1 MFPPFSLP
9 SKPIQ
14 QVLMRE
20 ATTAEAL
27 DFCDVMADRE
37 EALTTKFLNTV
48 QDKEQFECSS
58 KWTAEDR
65 MLAKFWYWLH
75 TTEDTYT
82 ELEYDCQ
89 WCGKKHIHS
98 FDMRDLA
105 ERYTE
110 MQGMAMRD
118 LTFEDRK
125 LVISPLT
132 GLHMEQ
138 LERMR
143 DPLSSYED
151 GSAESERLLAEI
163 RFNTL
168 KSSLYLADDHEKS
181 ERKRDNTLN
190 DWLMNLPASKYKRL
204 QKAVDELLGAM
215 RHGLASTIKDGKI
228 MLKSPAHQCP
238 EMQSKGKEA
247 TTELLLPFRDYSGI
261 PRV

>member
-27 DFCDVMADRE
+27 DFCDVMAEQE

-58 KWTAEDR
+58 NWTAEDR

-82 ELEYDCQ
+82 ELKYTCG
-89 WCGKKHIHS
+89 WCGKQHIHS
-98 FDMRDLA
+98 FDMRDIA
-105 ERYTE
+105 ESYTE
-110 MQGMAMRD
+110 IQGMAMRD
-118 LTFEDRK
+118 LVFEDRK

-138 LERMR
+138 LERLR
-143 DPLSSYED
+143 FPLSSYKE
-151 GSAESERLLAEI
+151 GSAERERLLADI
-163 RFNTL
+163 RFNKL
-168 KSSLYLADDHEKS
+168 KSSLYLADDHEKNQ
-181 ERKRDNTLN
+181 RKRVSTLN
-190 DWLMNLPASKYKRL
+190 DWLMNLPASKYKKL
-204 QKAVDELLGAM
+204 QQLTDELLADM
-215 RHGLASTIKDGKI
+215 QHGLASSIKDGKI
-228 MLKSPAHQCP
+228 MLKSPVHVCP
-238 EMQSKGKEA
+238 ETKGKEV